1 MKNTVSEKP
10 DKTTTEVV
18 EDAPESAKR
27 DLPDL
32 SALIEQ
38 TEEMVEKHEQ
48 VNSEEISTRVNQL
61 RTAISRSVYLKDT
74 RTKRIDRIKGIK
86 NPFAGL
92 SAVEDLTDER
102 RNEFVR
108 LGLLTPEESGQ
119 LAKIEELL
127 DAIEKIKKPTAEIK
141 QRQLELVEAESR
153 LISIISIGIQFAKTA
168 FEDRRDRVW
177 NRTLN
182 HYNKRAG
189 ITGQVIRNLKS
200 DPLVVERYEAE
211 EILDLA
217 TRNLASATDRQ
228 NYSIDNLSK
237 AMKSDRVKTVLL
249 GIFDSSGKEQRQHI
263 YRLRSDL
270 VKAVKDG
277 RITDPAQVAPWRTK
291 TGKKYETVI
300 AALKDRNFL
309 DKLREVAPVEMMETL
324 QEVVDIDTA
333 LRILYGRETDGMGY
347 DKNRKRIKKQK
358 SKFWKAFEQK
368 K

>member
-1 MKNTVSEKP
+1 MKNSLPEKP
-10 DKTTTEVV
+10 DQSTPENV

-32 SALIEQ
+32 SSLIEQ
-38 TEEMVEKHEQ
+38 TEKMVEKHEQ
-48 VNSEEISTRVNQL
+48 FNSEEIGTRVNQL
-61 RTAISRSVYLKDT
+61 RTAISRLVYLKDT
-74 RTKRIDRIKGIK
+74 RAKRIERIKGIK
-86 NPFAGL
+86 NPYAGL
-92 SAVEDLTDER
+92 SITEELNDEL
-102 RNEFVR
+102 RNEYVR

-141 QRQLELVEAESR
+141 QRQLDLVEAESR
-153 LISIISIGIQFAKTA
+153 LLSIISIGMQFAKTA

-177 NRTLN
+177 NRALN

-200 DPLVVERYEAE
+200 DPLVAERYEAE
-211 EILDLA
+211 ETLDLA

-228 NYSIDNLSK
+228 SYVIENLSE
-237 AMKSDRVKTVLL
+237 AMDSDRVKDVLL

-263 YRLRSDL
+263 YRLRADL

-277 RITDPAQVAPWRTK
+277 RISDPSQVAPWRTK

-324 QEVVDIDTA
+324 QEALDIDTA
-333 LRILYGRETDGMGY
+333 LRILYGRETEGMGY
-347 DKNRKRIKKQK
+347 DKNRKRIIKEK
-358 SKFWKAFEQK
+358 SNFWKAFEADK
-368 K
+368 